1 MMFSHYLYRNNSKE
15 ELEAFR
21 NQYEMIFDTF
31 RSELI
36 DETGTERYELL
47 DDIYMLFD
55 LYEPDKRIREQESF
69 CIDETELIR
78 RIKSIYE
85 SSLSHR

>member
-36 DETGTERYELL
+36 DET
-47 DDIYMLFD
+47 
-55 LYEPDKRIREQESF
+55 
-69 CIDETELIR
+69 ELIR
-78 RIKSIYE
+78 RIKSIYK

>member
-1 MMFSHYLYRNNSKE
+1 MIYKKLQNLFSHYLYKDNSKE

-31 RSELI
+31 RDEL
-36 DETGTERYELL
+36 
-47 DDIYMLFD
+47 
-55 LYEPDKRIREQESF
+55 
-69 CIDETELIR
+69 IDETELIQ